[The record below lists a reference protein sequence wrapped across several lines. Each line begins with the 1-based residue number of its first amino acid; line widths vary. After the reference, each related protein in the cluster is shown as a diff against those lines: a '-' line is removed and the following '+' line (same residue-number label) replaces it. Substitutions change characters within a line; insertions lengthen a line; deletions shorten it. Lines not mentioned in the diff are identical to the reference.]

1 MKITK
6 KFKGMLSLAL
16 TAMLTLG
23 TVNVN
28 AETADSKNPAL
39 PNPTRTGSI
48 TIHKYAMD
56 SMPNPGTP
64 APGTKLTE
72 DEVKNYAGGDVK
84 KLEFEK

>member
-1 MKITK
+1 MKISK
-6 KFKGMLSLAL
+6 KFKGMLSFAL

-28 AETADSKNPAL
+28 AETTSKNPSL
-39 PNPTRTGSI
+39 PDPDRKGSI